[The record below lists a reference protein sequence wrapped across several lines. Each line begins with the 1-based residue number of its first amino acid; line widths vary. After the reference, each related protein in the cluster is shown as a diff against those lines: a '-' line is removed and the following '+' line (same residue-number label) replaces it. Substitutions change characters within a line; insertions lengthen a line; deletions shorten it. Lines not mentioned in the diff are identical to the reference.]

1 MANLGSGKFVSI
13 EQDTFN
19 PQYGE
24 VAWKPR
30 LNGMLEERD
39 ELLVPIG
46 YQEGESPIMQIT
58 QENTMIFINSFVDE
72 LDCVAI
78 AYEYDPDGQATW
90 YFRDRLERDLG
101 EGGFEKTTSLIGQWA
116 LTSMSLYPMS
126 NVVGV
131 YETLYGAT
139 IPDGLDPDFK

>member
-1 MANLGSGKFVSI
+1 MANLGAGKFVSI

-30 LNGMLEERD
+30 LNNLLEERG

-46 YQEGESPIMQIT
+46 YQEGDSPIMQIT

-78 AYEYDPDGQATW
+78 AYEYDEDGASTW

-101 EGGFEKTTSLIGQWA
+101 EGGFKKTTALIGTWA

-131 YETLYGAT
+131 YENLYGAT
-139 IPDGLDPDFK
+139 IPDSIAEDFS

>member
-1 MANLGSGKFVSI
+1 
-13 EQDTFN
+13 
-19 PQYGE
+19 
-24 VAWKPR
+24 
-30 LNGMLEERD
+30 
-39 ELLVPIG
+39 LLLPIG
-46 YQEGESPIMQIT
+46 YQEGDSPIMQIT

-72 LDCVAI
+72 MDAIAI
-78 AYEYDPDGQATW
+78 AYEHDEDGVATW

-101 EGGFEKTTSLIGQWA
+101 ENGFEKTTALIGTWA

-139 IPDGLDPDFK
+139 IPDSIPEDFA

>member
-1 MANLGSGKFVSI
+1 MANLGAGKFVSI

-46 YQEGESPIMQIT
+46 YQEGDSPIMQIT

-126 NVVGV
+126 NVVQV
-131 YETLYGAT
+131 YEKLYGAS
-139 IPDGLDPDFK
+139 IPNSIPEDFA

>member
-30 LNGMLEERD
+30 LNNLLEERG

-46 YQEGESPIMQIT
+46 YQEGDSPIMQIT

-72 LDCVAI
+72 LDAIAI
-78 AYEYDPDGQATW
+78 AYEHDEDGSATW

-101 EGGFEKTTSLIGQWA
+101 EGGFEKTTSLIGTWA

-131 YETLYGAT
+131 YENLYGAT
-139 IPDGLDPDFK
+139 IPDSIAEDFS